1 MFYIYIYL
9 ENIKHVSFF
18 IAWDRIE
25 MLKNDLKIS
34 HQNKIIKVKSKF
46 SEAIKHLISEHI
58 HTHNHTHKQTL
69 IAIINNKT

>member
-1 MFYIYIYL
+1 MFYIYKFL
-9 ENIKHVSFF
+9 ENTKHLSFF

-46 SEAIKHLISEHI
+46 IEAIKRLISYQNTYT
-58 HTHNHTHKQTL
+58 HTITHT
-69 IAIINNKT
+69 NKTDCYNY